1 MSFEKEWASARTT
14 AARPASPTADLSVDP
29 DALGAVGSDA
39 YDLYQRLSR
48 DGDHA
53 RPATFDASI
62 ALTNTNFLSG
72 PALLTVHDRWNT
84 QLRTLLDACANV
96 SNHLDYS
103 AASHAKEE
111 ADITAALS
119 ASKINE
125 YLK

>member
-14 AARPASPTADLSVDP
+14 AAHSTSPTADLSVDP
-29 DALGAVGSDA
+29 DALGAVGGDA

-62 ALTNTNFLSG
+62 ALTNTNFRSG